1 MKYIVDHDYHIHS
14 KLSTCSSDPL
24 QTPDRM
30 LRYAKE
36 HGLKRICIADH
47 FWDDAVEGA
56 SDWYAPQD
64 YAHISESLPLPQDA
78 DVEFLFACE
87 TELDKNL
94 TLGLSPEKYDKFD
107 FIIIPTTHLHMKNF
121 TVEADATLEMRAD
134 AYVKRFEKIL
144 SMDLPFHKVG
154 IAHLTCPL
162 IAKKPPEA
170 FIEVLDMV
178 SDETFE
184 RLFTKAA
191 ALGVGIELNFQTNY
205 EEEAM
210 ERILRVY
217 RIAKKC
223 GCKFYLGSD
232 THKECYLDGGYN
244 RLCRIV
250 DMLELEESDKFIL
263 NINR

>member
-14 KLSTCSSDPL
+14 QLSTCSNDPL
-24 QTPDRM
+24 QTPQR
-30 LRYAKE
+30 LLQYAKE

-56 SDWYAPQD
+56 SDWYAPQN
-64 YAHISESLPLPQDA
+64 YSHIAKSLPLPQDE
-78 DVEFLFACE
+78 DVEFLFGCE

-121 TVEADATLEMRAD
+121 TIEADATLEMRAE
-134 AYVKRFEKIL
+134 AYVKRFEGVL
-144 SMDLPFHKVG
+144 NMDLPFHKVG

-162 IAKKPPEA
+162 IAKHPPEA
-170 FIEVLDMV
+170 FVTVLDMV

-184 RLFTKAA
+184 RLFTKSAE
-191 ALGVGIELNFQTNY
+191 LGVGIELNFHINY
-205 EEEAM
+205 SEEIM

-223 GCKFYLGSD
+223 GCKFYMGSD
-232 THKECYLDGGYN
+232 AHKECYLDGGYN
-244 RLCRIV
+244 RFCRIV
-250 DMLELEESDKFIL
+250 DLLELEESDKFTF
-263 NINR
+263 

>member
-14 KLSTCSSDPL
+14 QLSTCSSDPL
-24 QTPDRM
+24 QTPQRM
-30 LRYAKE
+30 LQYAKD

-56 SDWYAPQD
+56 SDWYAPQNYD
-64 YAHISESLPLPQDA
+64 HIAKSLPLPEDEE
-78 DVEFLFACE
+78 VEFLFACE

-121 TVEADATLEMRAD
+121 TIEADATLEMRAE
-134 AYVKRFEKIL
+134 AYVKRFESIL
-144 SMDLPFHKVG
+144 NMDLPFHKVG

-162 IAKKPPEA
+162 IAKNPPEA
-170 FIEVLDMV
+170 FIAVLDMI
-178 SDETFE
+178 DDDTFE

-191 ALGVGIELNFQTNY
+191 ELGVGIELNFHTNY
-205 EEEAM
+205 PEESM

-232 THKECYLDGGYN
+232 THKECHLDGGYN
-244 RLCRIV
+244 RFCRIV
-250 DMLELEESDKFIL
+250 DMLELEESDKFTF
-263 NINR
+263 